1 MKRTGALPERR
12 SNFAAMRELAN
23 LSADSAI
30 SDYHARQVVRDALTT
45 LISGGICL
53 GTGIAALYLA
63 AELRS
68 AATLG
73 GAAGLLLAAYF
84 FIRGI
89 LNVGSILREG
99 RRPAKKKPTERAS
112 KPEPAGETT
121 EAATATGTLAEQQ
134 IADDPAP

>member
-1 MKRTGALPERR
+1 MKRTGTLPERR

-23 LSADSAI
+23 LSADSAL
-30 SDYHARQVVRDALTT
+30 SDYRVRRVVRDAVTT
-45 LISGGICL
+45 LISGGISL

-84 FIRGI
+84 FIRGM
-89 LNVGSILREG
+89 LNVVSILREG
-99 RRPAKKKPTERAS
+99 RRPAKKERTQRAS
-112 KPEPAGETT
+112 KPKPAGETA
-121 EAATATGTLAEQQ
+121 ETAPAISTPDEQQ
-134 IADDPAP
+134 TGDEPAP